1 MELRRRLRRT
11 WKAGYGRRRKVR
23 FEAQSVFV
31 DARKSVH
38 KGWTSVKVARSGER
52 GLALSIAGLT
62 RATSKK

>member
-1 MELRRRLRRT
+1 M
-11 WKAGYGRRRKVR
+11 R
-23 FEAQSVFV
+23 FEARSVFV